1 MDKDAQAIIAY
12 GVVAFLF
19 FAGLALVIY
28 ILNKVNNGE

>member
-1 MDKDAQAIIAY
+1 MDKQAQTIIAY
-12 GVVAFLF
+12 GVVIFLF